1 MEQEILY
8 DKKISLM
15 LWKISNIWQ
24 IILRRELKKFSLT
37 LNEYIILETLFLLK
51 NTNITTQTNLS
62 KSSGVDTSVVSTIL
76 KVLDRK
82 KLVKRKVDSDNR
94 KKNIKLTSEAISL
107 LNKIIPV
114 IKNIEDIFFSK
125 LGNEQI
131 NFFNSLRLILAKKI
145 RIKAERN

>member
-37 LNEYIILETLFLLK
+37 LNEYIILETLFFLK